1 MAGDLIPIRRLQ
13 PRLVVSA
20 YLGAW
25 LAIFPHAVLTLAR
38 LLGASDDETS
48 ARIYSLTLALGWLT
62 LLATVAAWGRWSD
75 KRRVLTRL
83 AVLPSALVAV
93 IASTLLLIWAPTD
106 EVTALMWVVLQ
117 IPAGIIIAATLATGA
132 DLLRHGSSAVL
143 SGAFGAGAI
152 LALLA
157 GSLILQVISDLQM
170 AVLAILVCATML
182 IAPSALRAHRVPTLA
197 TVDEAVLPA
206 EITPGWRRF
215 LLASLL
221 LSWATSTTNSYITLY
236 VADVV
241 MPDDSGADSAT
252 TFAVLVASLV
262 TGLASLFAGA
272 LITRGRRPRH
282 VASFGALIMALAL
295 IVALAVPDER
305 ALLLVA
311 GLFGTGFGMV
321 NGAELVLITR
331 LGRTS
336 TQGAN
341 VASLTAL
348 TLVPY
353 VGVPIVAAPLL
364 GLGAAT
370 GITALF
376 AMSLVMAAV
385 GAALLASTPES
396 PRT

>member
-1 MAGDLIPIRRLQ
+1 MSGDQMPIRRLQ
-13 PRLVVSA
+13 PRHVVAA

-25 LAIFPHAVLTLAR
+25 LAIFPHAVLTLAS
-38 LLGASDDETS
+38 LLDATNDETS
-48 ARIYSLTLALGWLT
+48 AQIYSLTLALGWMT
-62 LLATVAAWGRWSD
+62 LLATVAVWGRWSD
-75 KRRVLTRL
+75 KRGAQTRL
-83 AVLPSALVAV
+83 VVLPSALVAL
-93 IASTLLLIWAPTD
+93 IAATLIWVWAPTD
-106 EVTALMWVVLQ
+106 AVTALMWVVLQ
-117 IPAGIIIAATLATGA
+117 IPVGVIIAATLATGA

-152 LALLA
+152 LALLV
-157 GSLILQVISDLQM
+157 GSLLLQAIGDPHM

-182 IAPSALRAHRVPTLA
+182 IAPAAVRAHRASTPA
-197 TVDEAVLPA
+197 TSDEAVLPTG
-206 EITPGWRRF
+206 ITPGWRRF
-215 LLASLL
+215 LFASLL

-236 VADVV
+236 VANLV
-241 MPDDSGADSAT
+241 MPDDPGADSAT

-262 TGLASLFAGA
+262 TGLASLLAGA
-272 LITRGRRPRH
+272 VITRGRRPRH
-282 VASFGALIMALAL
+282 VASFGALIMTLAL

-311 GLFGTGFGMV
+311 VLFGTGFGMV

-336 TQGAN
+336 TQGTN

-396 PRT
+396 QRI